1 MIGEKEFDAVTKR
14 IRENLLDEFDQL
26 KNQKDTDSLTE
37 SDLDFNLDHLYGKGH
52 NTMSEYISRAKW
64 DRFPSR
70 EDILSG
76 IHLMEKLS
84 Y

>member
-37 SDLDFNLDHLYGKGH
+37 SDLDFNLARDRKAALILKTLQMEMQHETLKLRNGKSVKRLDNKKG
-52 NTMSEYISRAKW
+52 E
-64 DRFPSR
+64 
-70 EDILSG
+70 
-76 IHLMEKLS
+76 
-84 Y
+84 